1 MTSRSRLLLSGN
13 QAVAR
18 GAMEAGV
25 SIATSYP
32 GTPCTEILESLST
45 YGTVNA
51 MWSTNEKVAYEVA
64 LGAAFAGAR
73 ALVAMK
79 HVGLNVAA
87 DPLFS
92 SVYTG
97 INGGLVVVVG
107 DDPSANSSQST
118 LR

>member
-1 MTSRSRLLLSGN
+1 MMQGTRLLLSGN

-18 GAMEAGV
+18 GAIDSGV

-32 GTPCTEILESLST
+32 GTPCTEILETLSMSRS
-45 YGTVNA
+45 VEA
-51 MWSTNEKVAYEVA
+51 MWSTNEKVALEVA
-64 LGAAFAGAR
+64 LGASFAGAR

-92 SVYTG
+92 ASYTG
-97 INGGLVVVVG
+97 VNGGLVI
-107 DDPSANSSQST
+107 
-118 LR
+118 